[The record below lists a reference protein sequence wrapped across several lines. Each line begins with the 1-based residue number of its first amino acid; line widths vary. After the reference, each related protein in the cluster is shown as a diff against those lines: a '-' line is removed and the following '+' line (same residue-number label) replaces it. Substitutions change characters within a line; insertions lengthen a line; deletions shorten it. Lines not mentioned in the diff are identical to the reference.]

1 MEKVILI
8 LALISIVLISGCV
21 GKGVNMSG
29 NFTINDG
36 NVQVQPNALRVDAG
50 VIMGSISDFIKGA
63 LSIPIKEKAPINSSN
78 ETG

>member
-1 MEKVILI
+1 VGKVILI

-21 GKGVNMSG
+21 GKGVNISG

-36 NVQVQPNALRVDAG
+36 NVQVQPNAISVDAG

-63 LSIPIKEKAPINSSN
+63 LSIPIKEKASDNSSN
-78 ETG
+78 KTG